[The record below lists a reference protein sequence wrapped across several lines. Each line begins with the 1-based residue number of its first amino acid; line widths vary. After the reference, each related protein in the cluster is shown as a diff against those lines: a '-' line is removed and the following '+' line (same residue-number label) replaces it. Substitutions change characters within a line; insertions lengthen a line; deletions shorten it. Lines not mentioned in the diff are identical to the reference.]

1 MNTFSCLETLS
12 VCISESCMGAVW
24 LYFCISEIYVSDVV
38 ERDTSRKTAPKKKDG
53 VKVSQS
59 EKTVARCV
67 PFSFVQ
73 IVDCQSVNVYSQFEL
88 L

>member
-59 EKTVARCV
+59 EKTVTGGETGSAPAIEGARIN
-67 PFSFVQ
+67 SG
-73 IVDCQSVNVYSQFEL
+73 
-88 L
+88 